1 MKNPILSY
9 LVSLLVTIILFAL
22 SATIVMGQN
31 TGTITSITTET
42 VKTVKSVSTTVNK
55 VFNLKTIETRQN
67 GEVKQISAF
76 DIVTVSMDTENKR
89 AIFQDANGKTIVKI
103 HFSNLAIHRTAN
115 QGQILKTVISGYDVQ
130 GNFYKAQN

>member
-1 MKNPILSY
+1 MKNLIISY
-9 LVSLLVTIILFAL
+9 FVSLLVTILLFAL
-22 SATIVMGQN
+22 SSTIVAGQN
-31 TGTITSITTET
+31 TGTITSITTGT
-42 VKTVKSVSTTVNK
+42 VKTVKSGTAKANK

-67 GEVKQISAF
+67 GEVKQITAF
-76 DIVTVSMDTENKR
+76 DIVTVSMDSENKR

-115 QGQILKTVISGYDVQ
+115 QGQILKTVISGYDVE